1 MSIEQE
7 ILVLTISLVLSGF
20 FSGSEAALLSL
31 PHEKAKQI
39 AEEHGV
45 DSWAMKKWLTI
56 PNDLLTTILV
66 GNNFVNILIASLST
80 NIAERI
86 FSNDALAISVG
97 VTTMAILLFGEIAPK
112 TLARG

>member
-1 MSIEQE
+1 MSTDQE
-7 ILVLTISLVLSGF
+7 ILILVVSLVLSAF

-45 DSWAMKKWLTI
+45 DSWAMKKWLEI

-66 GNNFVNILIASLST
+66 GNKKSRCNCIYPNPNFSKMYGQPLC
-80 NIAERI
+80 
-86 FSNDALAISVG
+86 
-97 VTTMAILLFGEIAPK
+97 
-112 TLARG
+112 